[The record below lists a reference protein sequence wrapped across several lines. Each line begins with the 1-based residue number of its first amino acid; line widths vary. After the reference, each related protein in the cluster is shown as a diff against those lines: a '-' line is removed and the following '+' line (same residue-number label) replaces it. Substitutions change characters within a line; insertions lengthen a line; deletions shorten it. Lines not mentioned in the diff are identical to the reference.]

1 MKSNCL
7 LFFAAVLGPL
17 FLSPLAA
24 QDSTKVQATLDFVA
38 WGEDLSGVEI
48 AEGTQHVP
56 ATALAFRYSQPVK
69 YNGSQVLS
77 IYWNKG
83 NAPAPPPPPAPPK
96 GAPTP
101 PAPAPVAP
109 PKGTAPTG
117 AGDEKISDEL
127 AKRREKEPTLAA
139 IVPLIAGAT
148 QMTILL
154 APGPQNSFRCYVID
168 DEPTRFPW
176 GKIRVHNYAAIP
188 IGVRMNQGKMTP
200 LKNQESLI
208 APTGADGSLVY
219 ELAYPKDGKWKMQEN
234 NVLQVKPDEQVHFI
248 VLQSD
253 ASFFRSSDGSKGGFL
268 QSVTL
273 RRQKNPPPAPA
284 PK

>member
-7 LFFAAVLGPL
+7 LFAAVFGPL
-17 FLSPLAA
+17 LFSPLAA
-24 QDSTKVQATLDFVA
+24 QDAPKVQATLDFVA
-38 WGEDLSGVEI
+38 WGEDLTGVEI
-48 AEGTQHVP
+48 AEGTQHVA

-69 YNGSQVLS
+69 YNGTQTLS
-77 IYWNKG
+77 IYWNKAATPPSSAPLKG
-83 NAPAPPPPPAPPK
+83 SPAPPS
-96 GAPTP
+96 
-101 PAPAPVAP
+101 PAPAVPAKGGTPV
-109 PKGTAPTG
+109 
-117 AGDEKISDEL
+117 DSDKIPDEL
-127 AKRREKEPTLAA
+127 AKRREKEPNLAA
-139 IVPLIAGAT
+139 IVPLIAGAS

-188 IGVRMNQGKMTP
+188 IGVKMNQGKMTA
-200 LKNQESLI
+200 LKNQESVI

-234 NVLQVKPDEQVHFI
+234 NVLQVQPNEQVHFI

-273 RRQKNPPPAPA
+273 RREKPTAPA